1 MPSSELPTHPTPST
15 ESVRTFERYR
25 EIIPDYEGFL
35 EASRQPLPAHIRVN
49 TLKIGVEEA
58 RELMAERGYELEPVK
73 GIEEAFRLHQPKR
86 PGSTLEFF
94 LGYYHIQGLTSMFPA
109 KILDAQPGEIVLDL
123 CAAPGGKA
131 THLAQM
137 MKNRGLVVANDTTI
151 DRIAILRSHIDR
163 LGTTSLLVSRYDG
176 RIFPTRIL
184 FDRVLL
190 DPPCSGEGTYRF
202 GRTSPLSTDPGVVR
216 RLAGL
221 QQRLLRRAL
230 DLLRPGG
237 TLVYSTCTYAPEEN
251 EEVIHPFVT
260 NGEVEVLSI
269 DIPFPHSP
277 GLTSWGEKIFHTD
290 LAKALRIYPNQVDS
304 WGFFIAKLRK
314 PR

>member
-1 MPSSELPTHPTPST
+1 MHA
-15 ESVRTFERYR
+15 FERYR

-49 TLKIGVEEA
+49 TLKIGVEQA
-58 RELMAERGYELEPVK
+58 RGFMVERGYELEPVK
-73 GIEEAFRLHQPKR
+73 GIEEAFRLRQPET

-109 KILDAQPGEIVLDL
+109 KILDPQPGEVILDL

-131 THLAQM
+131 TYLAQL
-137 MKNRGLVVANDTTI
+137 MKNRGLVVANDTKI
-151 DRIAILRSHIDR
+151 DRIGILRSHIDR

-176 RIFPTRIL
+176 QVFPTRIL
-184 FDRVLL
+184 FDRILI

-202 GRTSPLSTDPGVVR
+202 GRNPPLSTDPGVVR
-216 RLAGL
+216 RLGGL
-221 QQRLLRRAL
+221 QQKLLRRGL
-230 DLLRPGG
+230 DVLRPGG

-251 EEVIHPFVT
+251 EEIINPIVM
-260 NGEVEVLSI
+260 NGEAELLPI
-269 DIPFPHSP
+269 LIPFPHSP
-277 GLTSWGEKIFHTD
+277 GLTSWGKKTFHTD
-290 LAKALRIYPNQVDS
+290 LTKTVRIYPNQVDS

-314 PR
+314 WE